1 MTDSSPTA
9 TQTPRTGKPGPFNR
23 IRSFFREAAPSIKQ
37 QRIIALILLICQG
50 GITVSGSIVRV
61 TGSGLGCETWP
72 NCHAGSLVP
81 VPGAAPWIHQVIEFG
96 NRLLT
101 FVVAAAA
108 IAAIVAM
115 HMAKRRFELKLYAWL
130 SIAGIAVQAVLGA
143 ISVFMDLHWWAVAI
157 HFIPSMILVWIAA
170 MLYSRIKEADDG
182 TRTPELSDAI
192 RYLAIAAV
200 VGLSVVLMTGT
211 MVTGSGVHAGD
222 AGVGMEGRLDIDTK
236 LMAYI
241 HAGCMYVYVLFTV
254 IVQVLLYRKNASDA
268 AKKAGWV
275 LIACIII
282 QWAIGVF
289 QFYMGVPRW
298 TIPFHIGMSSVVT
311 AYTALLY
318 AHGIVRAGGTSGL
331 ETGSPA
337 GDVKREKRQ
346 KALAAR

>member
-1 MTDSSPTA
+1 MTDSSSTQNTPTNSNY
-9 TQTPRTGKPGPFNR
+9 GPINR
-23 IRSFFREAAPSIKQ
+23 VHSFFRDAAPSIKQ

-50 GITVSGSIVRV
+50 GITVTGSVVRV

-108 IAAIVAM
+108 IAVIVAM
-115 HMAKRRFELKLYAWL
+115 HMAKRRYELKLYAWL
-130 SIAGIAVQAVLGA
+130 SLAGIAVQAVVGA
-143 ISVFMDLHWWAVAI
+143 ISVFLDLRWWAVAI
-157 HFIPSMILVWIAA
+157 HFLPSMVLVWIAA

-182 TRTPELSDAI
+182 TRTPALNDVI
-192 RYLAIAAV
+192 RNLAIVAAV
-200 VGLSVVLMTGT
+200 ALGVVLMTGT

-222 AGVGMEGRLDIDTK
+222 AGVGMEGRLDVDTK

-241 HAGCMYVYVLFTV
+241 HAACMYVYVIFTV
-254 IVQVLLYRKNASDA
+254 IVQVLLYRKDAPQA
-268 AKKAGWV
+268 AKSAGWI
-275 LIACIII
+275 LIACIIV

-311 AYTALLY
+311 AYSALLY
-318 AHGIVRAGGTSGL
+318 AHGIVRAGGSLGL
-331 ETGSPA
+331 ETGSPE
-337 GDVKREKRQ
+337 GDIKREKRQ
-346 KALAAR
+346 KALASR

>member
-1 MTDSSPTA
+1 MTDSSSTQNTPTNSNY
-9 TQTPRTGKPGPFNR
+9 GPINR
-23 IRSFFREAAPSIKQ
+23 VRSFFRDAAPSIKQ

-50 GITVSGSIVRV
+50 GITVTGSVVRV

-108 IAAIVAM
+108 IAVIVAM
-115 HMAKRRFELKLYAWL
+115 HMAKRRYELKLYAWL
-130 SIAGIAVQAVLGA
+130 SLAGIAVQAVVGA
-143 ISVFMDLHWWAVAI
+143 ISVFLDLRWWAVAI
-157 HFIPSMILVWIAA
+157 HFLPSMVLVWIAA

-182 TRTPELSDAI
+182 ARTPALNDVI
-192 RYLAIAAV
+192 RNLAIVAAV
-200 VGLSVVLMTGT
+200 ALGVVLMTGT

-222 AGVGMEGRLDIDTK
+222 AGVGMEGRLDVDTK
-236 LMAYI
+236 VMAYI
-241 HAGCMYVYVLFTV
+241 HAACMYVYVIFTV
-254 IVQVLLYRKNASDA
+254 FVQVLLYRKDAPQA
-268 AKKAGWV
+268 AKSAGWV
-275 LIACIII
+275 LIACIIV

-311 AYTALLY
+311 AYSALLY
-318 AHGIVRAGGTSGL
+318 AHGIVRAGGSLGL
-331 ETGSPA
+331 ETGSPE
-337 GDVKREKRQ
+337 GDIKREKRQ
-346 KALAAR
+346 KALASR

>member
-1 MTDSSPTA
+1 MTDSSSTQNTPTNSNY
-9 TQTPRTGKPGPFNR
+9 GPINR
-23 IRSFFREAAPSIKQ
+23 VRSFFRDAAPSIKQ

-50 GITVSGSIVRV
+50 GITVTGSVVRV

-108 IAAIVAM
+108 IAVIVAM
-115 HMAKRRFELKLYAWL
+115 HMAKRRYELKLYAWL
-130 SIAGIAVQAVLGA
+130 SLAGIAVQAVVGA
-143 ISVFMDLHWWAVAI
+143 ISVFLDLRWWAVAI
-157 HFIPSMILVWIAA
+157 HFLPSMVLVWIAA

-182 TRTPELSDAI
+182 TRTPALNDVI
-192 RYLAIAAV
+192 RNLAIVAAV
-200 VGLSVVLMTGT
+200 ALGVVLMTGT

-222 AGVGMEGRLDIDTK
+222 AGVGMEGRLDVDTK
-236 LMAYI
+236 VMAYI
-241 HAGCMYVYVLFTV
+241 HAACMYVYVIFTV
-254 IVQVLLYRKNASDA
+254 IVQVLLYRKDAPQA
-268 AKKAGWV
+268 AKSAGWV
-275 LIACIII
+275 LIACIIV

-311 AYTALLY
+311 AYSALLY
-318 AHGIVRAGGTSGL
+318 AHGIVRAGGSLGL
-331 ETGSPA
+331 ETGSPE
-337 GDVKREKRQ
+337 GDIKREKRQ
-346 KALAAR
+346 KALASR

>member
-1 MTDSSPTA
+1 MTDSSSTQNTPTNSNY
-9 TQTPRTGKPGPFNR
+9 GPINR
-23 IRSFFREAAPSIKQ
+23 VRSFFRDAAPSIKQ

-50 GITVSGSIVRV
+50 GITVTGSVVRV

-108 IAAIVAM
+108 IAVIVAM
-115 HMAKRRFELKLYAWL
+115 HMARRRYELKLYAWL
-130 SIAGIAVQAVLGA
+130 SLAGIAVQAVVGA
-143 ISVFMDLHWWAVAI
+143 ISVFLDLRWWAVAI
-157 HFIPSMILVWIAA
+157 HFLPSMVLVWIAA

-182 TRTPELSDAI
+182 TRTPALNDVI
-192 RYLAIAAV
+192 RNLAIVAAV
-200 VGLSVVLMTGT
+200 ALGVVLMTGT

-222 AGVGMEGRLDIDTK
+222 AGVGMEGRLDVDTK
-236 LMAYI
+236 VMAYI
-241 HAGCMYVYVLFTV
+241 HAACMYVYVIFTV
-254 IVQVLLYRKNASDA
+254 IVQVLLYRKDAPQA
-268 AKKAGWV
+268 AKSAGWV
-275 LIACIII
+275 LIACIIV

-311 AYTALLY
+311 AYSALLY
-318 AHGIVRAGGTSGL
+318 AHGIVRAGGSLGL
-331 ETGSPA
+331 ETGSPE
-337 GDVKREKRQ
+337 GDIKREKRQ
-346 KALAAR
+346 KALASR